1 MEHMRQALIASCP
14 LREPA
19 LFLSLFRSFKVK
31 MASMAITSGDGESYR
46 EETGDGSVRRRPGT
60 FRPFDIILR

>member
-19 LFLSLFRSFKVK
+19 LFLSPFRSFKVK
-31 MASMAITSGDGESYR
+31 LASMTTTTGNGESYR
-46 EETGDGSVRRRPGT
+46 EETGDGSPRRRPGT
-60 FRPFDIILR
+60 SRPFDIILR